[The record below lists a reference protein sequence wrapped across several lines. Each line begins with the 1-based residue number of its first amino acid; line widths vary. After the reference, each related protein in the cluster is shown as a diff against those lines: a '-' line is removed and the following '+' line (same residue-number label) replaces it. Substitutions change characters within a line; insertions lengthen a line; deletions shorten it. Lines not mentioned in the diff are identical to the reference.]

1 MTNDQQIMN
10 KSCNPGD
17 SIRDLVIPDSWRSR
31 FIFEW
36 GHVNSPSQKRSQ
48 IESVFLN
55 PRDPIISLGIQSSP
69 KNGNET

>member
-1 MTNDQQIMN
+1 MN

-48 IESVFLN
+48 IESIFLN
-55 PRDPIISLGIQSSP
+55 PRDPILNPRDPILKPRDPIIS
-69 KNGNET
+69 